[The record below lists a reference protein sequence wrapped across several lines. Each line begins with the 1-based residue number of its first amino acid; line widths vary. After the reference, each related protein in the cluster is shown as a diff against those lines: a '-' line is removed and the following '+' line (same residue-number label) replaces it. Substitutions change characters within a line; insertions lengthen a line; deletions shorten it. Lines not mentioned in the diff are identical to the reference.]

1 MCFDL
6 DSAPPIL
13 TQPRTPATGAALRL
27 RSADGAGFSAY
38 FARPQQASGL
48 GVVVLPDN
56 RGLFPFYEQLALR
69 LAEQGHCALAIDYYG
84 RTAGTVPRDES
95 FPFMQHMMQLKREN
109 LENDVETAAG
119 FLRSGAGGECQRT
132 AALGFC
138 FGGRQAFLA
147 SAPRFGFDR
156 VIGFYG
162 APSLYPNGAPGPT
175 QRASELCAPILGIFG
190 GADHGIPASDVEA
203 FDQALTAAGVEH
215 EFVTYPGAPHGFFD
229 VKHQEYQKE
238 CADAWRRVCE
248 FIASRLS

>member
-95 FPFMQHMMQLKREN
+95 FSSNARTSRMMSKRRRGFCAPAQ
-109 LENDVETAAG
+109 AASASE
-119 FLRSGAGGECQRT
+119 RQPWDSVSGAGRRSLPPRL
-132 AALGFC
+132 ALG
-138 FGGRQAFLA
+138 
-147 SAPRFGFDR
+147 
-156 VIGFYG
+156 
-162 APSLYPNGAPGPT
+162 
-175 QRASELCAPILGIFG
+175 
-190 GADHGIPASDVEA
+190 
-203 FDQALTAAGVEH
+203 LTA
-215 EFVTYPGAPHGFFD
+215 
-229 VKHQEYQKE
+229 
-238 CADAWRRVCE
+238 
-248 FIASRLS
+248 